1 MIDVEEAW
9 ARIAGAARPLP
20 AEIRP
25 LRDAVGRIAV
35 EAVRSPLDLP
45 GFDRSAM
52 DGYAVR
58 AADTASGFEPLR
70 LVGAIAAGEDPDAMT
85 AEVGAGEAA
94 GITTGAALPRGADA
108 ILRSESAEPDGKGFV
123 RPLEPLEPGRFVRFR
138 GEDVAS
144 GDVLL
149 EAGRPV
155 TVQKLSALASAGVN
169 GVTVRRAAR
178 VHLLTTGDELVP
190 AGAELGP
197 GQIHD
202 SNGPVLTHLASRSG
216 AEVTDHGT
224 APDHPEAIAGRVR
237 AALQDADVLIISGGV
252 SVGEHDHVK
261 PVLESEGVEELFWRV
276 RLKPG
281 KPLFCGVK
289 SDTFVFGLPGNPLSV
304 VVCFL
309 VFVEPLLRRLHGE
322 LDAAMRL
329 VPGRLAAPAS
339 AEDRRTTFLTATF
352 SRGADGVLE
361 ATPTA
366 RQGSHMTGALAEAD
380 GFVVARHD
388 AGALEAGDVVE
399 LLVL

>member
-1 MIDVEEAW
+1 MIDVAEAW

-25 LRDAVGRIAV
+25 LRDAVGRVAV

-58 AADTASGFEPLR
+58 AADTAPGSPPLR
-70 LVGAIAAGEDPDAMT
+70 LVGAVAAGEDPT
-85 AEVGAGEAA
+85 SIVGPGEAM
-94 GITTGAALPRGADA
+94 GITTGAALPPGADA
-108 ILRSESAEPDGKGFV
+108 ILRSERAVPDDQGRVTAG
-123 RPLEPLEPGRFVRFR
+123 EPLEAGRFVRFR

-149 EAGRPV
+149 DAGRPL
-155 TVQKLSALASAGVN
+155 TVQRLSALAAAGVS
-169 GVTVRRAAR
+169 GITVRRAAQ

-190 AGAELGP
+190 AGASLGP

-202 SNGPVLTHLASRSG
+202 SNGPVLAQLARQAG
-216 AEVTDHGT
+216 AEVTDQGA
-224 APDHPEAIAGRVR
+224 APDEPEAIAARVR
-237 AALQDADVLIISGGV
+237 AALSSADVLIISGGV

-261 PVLESEGVEELFWRV
+261 PVLAQEGVEELFWRV

-281 KPLFCGVK
+281 KPLFCGLRD
-289 SDTFVFGLPGNPLSV
+289 DTFVFGLPGNPLSV

-309 VFVEPLLRRLHGE
+309 VFVEPLLRRMHGE
-322 LDAAMRL
+322 ADAAVDL
-329 VPGRLAAPAS
+329 VPARLAVPAQ
-339 AEDRRTTFLTATF
+339 AEDDRTTFLTARLA
-352 SRGADGVLE
+352 RGADGVLE
-361 ATPTA
+361 ATPTD

-380 GFVVARHD
+380 GFVVAPHD
-388 AGALEAGDVVE
+388 AGELAAGDRVNV
-399 LLVL
+399 LLL